1 MEQERENRRQRI
13 NRLKKAI
20 VLLST
25 VAWMIPLVLCLVLF
39 GVFFGNQNMLKHQ
52 NQVLEELLQTQKKLE
67 ERYDAIEERLASL
80 EDRLLTVGEGAVEE
94 VQTSGDS
101 VISEGVTIEP
111 SNQEREGKK
120 RIYLT
125 FDDGPSVYTGDILDV
140 LKEYNVKATFFVN
153 GKEGEWADEALKRI
167 VDEGHTLGMHSY
179 SHEYEQI
186 YASVEDFAADYEMLH
201 EHILYVTGYDSKVY
215 RFPGGS
221 SNHISKIDIREFG
234 KYLADRGT
242 TYYDWNISSKD
253 ASKVPLSVNAIVKN
267 CTQDLDKLDDCMI
280 LCHDA
285 KSKATTVEA
294 LPILIERIMEMEDV
308 EFLPITENTP
318 LIQHISLNEID

>member
-1 MEQERENRRQRI
+1 M
-13 NRLKKAI
+13 
-20 VLLST
+20 
-25 VAWMIPLVLCLVLF
+25 VLCLVLF
-39 GVFFGNQNMLKHQ
+39 GFLFGNQNMLKHQ
-52 NQVLEELLQTQKKLE
+52 NQILEELLQTQKKLE
-67 ERYDAIEERLASL
+67 ERYDTIEERLDSL
-80 EDRLLTVGEGAVEE
+80 EDRLLTVGEGVVEE

-101 VISEGVTIEP
+101 VISEVATIEP
-111 SNQEREGKK
+111 SNQEREAKK

-221 SNHISKIDIREFG
+221 SNRISKIDIREFG

-242 TYYDWNISSKD
+242 SYYDWNISSKD
-253 ASKVPLSVNAIVKN
+253 ASKVTLSVNAIVKN
-267 CTQDLDKLDDCMI
+267 CTTDLDKYDDCMI

>member
-13 NRLKKAI
+13 NRLKRAI

-39 GVFFGNQNMLKHQ
+39 GVFFGNQSMLKHQ

-67 ERYDAIEERLASL
+67 ERYDTIEERLASL
-80 EDRLLTVGEGAVEE
+80 EDRLLMVGEGAVEE

-101 VISEGVTIEP
+101 VISEVSTIEP
-111 SNQEREGKK
+111 FNQKREAKK

-153 GKEGEWADEALKRI
+153 GKEGEWADKALKRI

-186 YASVEDFAADYEMLH
+186 YGSVEDFAADYEMLR

-221 SNHISKIDIREFG
+221 SNRISKIDIREFG

-242 TYYDWNISSKD
+242 SYYDWNISSQD
-253 ASKVPLSVNAIVKN
+253 ASKVPLSVNEIVKN
-267 CTQDLDKLDDCMI
+267 CTRDLDKFDDCMI

>member
-25 VAWMIPLVLCLVLF
+25 VAWIITLVLCLVLF
-39 GVFFGNQNMLKHQ
+39 GFLFGNQNMLKHQ
-52 NQVLEELLQTQKKLE
+52 NQILEELLQTQKKLE
-67 ERYDAIEERLASL
+67 ERYDTIEERLDSL
-80 EDRLLTVGEGAVEE
+80 EDRLLTVGEGVVEE

-101 VISEGVTIEP
+101 VISEVATIEP
-111 SNQEREGKK
+111 SNQEREAKK

-221 SNHISKIDIREFG
+221 SNRISKIDIREFG

-242 TYYDWNISSKD
+242 SYYDWNISSKD
-253 ASKVPLSVNAIVKN
+253 ASKVTLSVNAIVKN
-267 CTQDLDKLDDCMI
+267 CTTDLDKYDDCMI

>member
-25 VAWMIPLVLCLVLF
+25 VAWIIPLVLCLVLF
-39 GVFFGNQNMLKHQ
+39 GFLFGNQNMLKHQ
-52 NQVLEELLQTQKKLE
+52 NQILEELLQTQKKLE
-67 ERYDAIEERLASL
+67 ERYDTIEERLDSL
-80 EDRLLTVGEGAVEE
+80 EDRLLTVGEGVVEE

-101 VISEGVTIEP
+101 VISEVAAIEP
-111 SNQEREGKK
+111 SNQEREAKK

-125 FDDGPSVYTGDILDV
+125 FDDGPSIYTGDILDV

-221 SNHISKIDIREFG
+221 SNRISKIDIREFG

-242 TYYDWNISSKD
+242 SYYDWNISSKD
-253 ASKVPLSVNAIVKN
+253 ASKVTLSVNAIVKN
-267 CTQDLDKLDDCMI
+267 CTTDLDKYDDCMI